1 MTLFI
6 RNERKRVSIPP
17 QKNWNVWAAKLQ
29 TNRSSRK
36 AGTNK
41 VSKINKIFQYTSLHF
56 DFGVNTLELSS
67 FLCVFPLLSFFFLE
81 WQPCHSYAEGF
92 GFHQNHH
99 TIYIWQFSIFLL
111 IKKKQICICIKR
123 LCRFCYCL
131 IFGNCVH
138 KGKLVR

>member
-1 MTLFI
+1 MKGREFLFL
-6 RNERKRVSIPP
+6 P

-29 TNRSSRK
+29 TNSSSRK

-99 TIYIWQFSIFLL
+99 TTIYIWQFSIFLL
-111 IKKKQICICIKR
+111 IKKTNLHLYKTAMPLLLLFNIWQ
-123 LCRFCYCL
+123 LCTQRET
-131 IFGNCVH
+131 G
-138 KGKLVR
+138 